1 MQTVV
6 SEEPFETAEN
16 LEDEEEGY
24 EGYEDTNAPGYS
36 DSDEEEEKGRYVERM
51 NALTTAM
58 LINKKEEGT
67 FEQEEVHEKPAD
79 PAENPER

>member
-1 MQTVV
+1 MQALAVA

-16 LEDEEEGY
+16 PVDEEEGY

-51 NALTTAM
+51 NAPDDSDV
-58 LINKKEEGT
+58 N
-67 FEQEEVHEKPAD
+67 
-79 PAENPER
+79 

>member
-24 EGYEDTNAPGYS
+24 EGYEDTNAPGFS
-36 DSDEEEEKGRYVERM
+36 DSDEEEGKGRYVERM
-51 NALTTAM
+51 NAPDDSDV
-58 LINKKEEGT
+58 N
-67 FEQEEVHEKPAD
+67 
-79 PAENPER
+79 